1 MSTSFNCRDNV
12 GTALQLLGEYPD
24 GLTSVEMQNM
34 SGIRAA
40 NIHNTCRRRKGVYVD
55 RWTINDGGN
64 QWVPVYRLGD
74 EEDAP
79 RPDIRPRVYLSK
91 WRLIRV

>member
-1 MSTSFNCRDNV
+1 MSTSHNYRDNV
-12 GTALQLLGEYPD
+12 ATALRLLGEHPD
-24 GLTSVEMQNM
+24 GLTSVEMSNL

-40 NIHNTCRRRKGVYVD
+40 NIHNTCSRRKGVYID

-64 QWVPVYRLGD
+64 QWVPVYCLGD

-79 RPDIRPRVYLSK
+79 RPTIRPRVYMRAMEASH
-91 WRLIRV
+91 V